1 MPHDAA
7 AEKTGSAEHGDD
19 ATRSLPSFDLCS
31 RDGSIARAE
40 ADVRVMAVRLG
51 KFANFLIKVKVI
63 GFGGV
68 TEMPA
73 S

>member
-1 MPHDAA
+1 MPHGAA

-19 ATRSLPSFDLCS
+19 ATVRCHPLISA
-31 RDGSIARAE
+31 RDSSIARAE

-68 TEMPA
+68 TGMPA

>member
-1 MPHDAA
+1 
-7 AEKTGSAEHGDD
+7 
-19 ATRSLPSFDLCS
+19 
-31 RDGSIARAE
+31 
-40 ADVRVMAVRLG
+40 MAVRLG
-51 KFANFLIKVKVI
+51 KFADFLIKVKVI